1 MSGSNNANSNAKTN
15 NQTNKAQSEIDKYL
29 TALSNFY
36 PSPETRKEYAK
47 HTKIEKLIF
56 FIRVAINFIPYLRK
70 IDPYKQTGASNW
82 SISAEVHD
90 RLLLRHTILNKL
102 ERLESTY
109 KAHNELVNTHQKLIS
124 KHDQKKSNTVEATGH
139 IYLNKKDEKECEP
152 DNPHLRAYRI
162 AATDL
167 FVEKAIAYLEIDC
180 NRYTRRGIILFSIG
194 IIFVFI
200 GIVTSGIN
208 TFECGTDFTA
218 NIIGEKHC
226 TDILNSSKALRD
238 ANVKYYWVE
247 LVSKFTRGFTFY
259 GMIVLLS
266 VGCWRLG
273 KAMLDQA
280 ERLRERRHS
289 LRQGRLFIHLNNGN
303 VTIEQLEKAFD
314 WNVSKGNAFAN
325 IETEASAP
333 WGAVLKE
340 AVKILPEIFRRAKDA
355 PAK

>member
-1 MSGSNNANSNAKTN
+1 MSDTN
-15 NQTNKAQSEIDKYL
+15 NVNNNFETSEKNTNPQYEINKYL
-29 TALSNFY
+29 KALSEFY
-36 PSPETRKEYAK
+36 PSPDERKDYSKYSLIGKLLFSAKIALNGFPFFKKTNLYRETGI
-47 HTKIEKLIF
+47 T
-56 FIRVAINFIPYLRK
+56 
-70 IDPYKQTGASNW
+70 NW

-102 ERLESTY
+102 EKFEGAYEAHQDLVKIYTETKKPPEPKKLSTLG
-109 KAHNELVNTHQKLIS
+109 KFDVFQS
-124 KHDQKKSNTVEATGH
+124 K
-139 IYLNKKDEKECEP
+139 KEQSQQYEIE
-152 DNPHLRAYRI
+152 NPHLRAYRL

-180 NRYTRRGIILFSIG
+180 NRYTKRGMTLFAIG
-194 IIFVFI
+194 IVFVFI
-200 GIVTSGIN
+200 GIITSGIN

-218 NIIGEKHC
+218 ALIGGDHCKIIAKSSEELFKHH
-226 TDILNSSKALRD
+226 
-238 ANVKYYWVE
+238 VKYYWVE

-340 AVKILPEIFRRAKDA
+340 AVKILPEVFRRAKDA